1 MSTLIFRQLFDQDSS
16 TYTYLLADKDSGE
29 AVIIDS
35 VFEQCRRDRAL
46 VSELNLELKHVID
59 THCHADHV
67 TASWLMKQHTGAA
80 IGVSA
85 SAEVAGADNYF
96 KHGDHI
102 KFGTRYLQARATPG
116 HTNGCMTYVLD
127 DESMAFTGD
136 AILIRGCGR
145 TDFQQGDARAL
156 YQSIHDNIFTLPDSA
171 LIYPAHDYR
180 GLTVSTV
187 AEEKQYNSRLGGNI
201 SVEDF
206 SGYMDNLGLA
216 HPRKL
221 DIAVPANLK
230 CGKPENGELPESEP
244 QWAPLSFTF
253 GGIWEIDANWLV
265 DNLKAVQ
272 VVDVREQDEFDGPL
286 GHIADATLIPLGM
299 LKEKLHNLDA
309 KQPIVAVCRSGARSA
324 QATNILSQSGLKDVA
339 NLHGGMLH
347 WHDLGLPVA
356 GNALD
361 IDFQI

>member
-1 MSTLIFRQLFDQDSS
+1 MIFRQLFDQDSS

-46 VSELNLELKHVID
+46 LKELNLELKHVID

-67 TASWLMKQHTGAA
+67 TASWLMSQHTGAK

-85 SAEVAGADNYF
+85 NADVAGADNYF
-96 KHGDHI
+96 KHGDEI
-102 KFGTRYLQARATPG
+102 RFGARYLQARSTPG

-136 AILIRGCGR
+136 ALLIRGCGR
-145 TDFQQGDARAL
+145 TDFQQGDAHTL
-156 YQSIHDNIFTLPDSA
+156 YKSIHENIFTLPDSSQ
-171 LIYPAHDYR
+171 IYPGHDYR
-180 GLTVSTV
+180 GLMSSTV
-187 AEEKQYNSRLGGNI
+187 KEEKKYNSRLGGNV
-201 SVEDF
+201 SAEDF

-230 CGKPENGELPESEP
+230 SGRPENGELPESEP

-272 VVDVREQDEFDGPL
+272 VVDVREQEEFDGPL
-286 GHIADATLIPLGM
+286 GHIADAILVPLRT
-299 LKEKLHNLDA
+299 LKEKLQDLDT
-309 KQPIVAVCRSGARSA
+309 KKPVIAVCRSGARSA
-324 QATNILSQSGLKDVA
+324 QATNIMSQAGLANVA

-347 WHDLGLPVA
+347 WNDLGLPVA
-356 GNALD
+356 GNSLD
-361 IDFQI
+361 PDFQI